1 MIPSFFHAGSSEAS
15 GLAEGSHKPCF
26 ALARQRAAFPDGYA
40 NLKKQLTRSVESVA
54 FNIVE
59 GCGAAGRKEFAR
71 FIEISIKS
79 SNELEYQLTLASDYG
94 ILPGDKWRKLNTKT
108 IDIRKM
114 LCGLRAKLL
123 REDAKFVRG
132 DAKLRKDAKR
142 VTRDARRDTGK

>member
-1 MIPSFFHAGSSEAS
+1 MQDHRKLRVWRKAHINVLRTRKAAS
-15 GLAEGSHKPCF
+15 C
-26 ALARQRAAFPDGYA
+26 FPDGYA

-71 FIEISIKS
+71 FLEISIKS

-94 ILPGDKWRKLNTKT
+94 ILPSDKWRKLNTKT

-123 REDAKFVRG
+123 REDAKF
-132 DAKLRKDAKR
+132 LRDDAKR
-142 VTRDARRDTGK
+142 VTRDAQRDTGK